1 MQRRLRTLV
10 PLLFVMSVVLAAS
23 TVVPLSF
30 GDLSTLAHR
39 VAIGRIERITAYEEP
54 QSGRILSRM
63 EVLPTRPMPGASSL
77 SPIIFEMT
85 GGTVGDRRQWIAGF
99 PSLRVGDHVVLFLAE
114 NTSTPLGPT
123 VGLWQGVFF
132 VEADPATGN
141 EAVLD
146 YRRRAI
152 SEIRDGQVVLSEASR
167 ASRLS
172 LDDFVDRILAQRR
185 QAGKEN
191 LR

>member
-39 VAIGRIERITAYEEP
+39 VAIGRIESITAYEEP
-54 QSGRILSRM
+54 QSARILSIM
-63 EVLPTRPMPGASSL
+63 EVLPTRPMPGTASR

-132 VEADPATGN
+132 VEADSATGS
-141 EAVLD
+141 ETVLD

-152 SEIRDGQVVLSEASR
+152 SEIRNGQVVLREASR
-167 ASRLS
+167 AGRLS

-185 QAGKEN
+185 QAGKES
-191 LR
+191 LK